1 MQKYLQFT
9 DAEGQEHLINLNH
22 VSIVNSV
29 SSTSC
34 NIKYFATEL
43 NQDVSITHGADTSAD
58 EFQEYFLEQMR
69 KCLASDWKKPVLV
82 CEPPVAIAVTTI
94 A

>member
-9 DAEGQEHLINLNH
+9 DAVGQEHLINLSH
-22 VSIVNSV
+22 LSLVNSA
-29 SSTSC
+29 SSSSC
-34 NIKYFATEL
+34 NVKYFNTEV
-43 NQDVSITHGADTSAD
+43 NTDVTITHGTDTTTD

-82 CEPPVAIAVTTI
+82 CEPRVALAINTI
-94 A
+94 T

>member
-9 DAEGQEHLINLNH
+9 DSAGQEHLINLNH
-22 VSIVNSV
+22 VSIVNS
-29 SSTSC
+29 SSATQT
-34 NIKYFATEL
+34 NVKYFTTEI
-43 NQDVSITHGADTSAD
+43 NSDVSISHGTDTTAD

-69 KCLASDWKKPVLV
+69 KCLSSDWKKPVLV

>member
-22 VSIVNSV
+22 VSLVNSA
-29 SSTSC
+29 SSTQT
-34 NIKYFATEL
+34 NVKYFNTEQ
-43 NQDVSITHGADTSAD
+43 NTDVTITHGADTFAD

-69 KCLASDWKKPVLV
+69 KCLSSDWKNPVLV

-94 A
+94 S

>member
-9 DAEGQEHLINLNH
+9 DSVGQEHLVNLNH
-22 VSIVNSV
+22 ISLIDST
-29 SSTSC
+29 SSTVC
-34 NIKYFATEL
+34 DVEYFATEVSR
-43 NQDVSITHGADTSAD
+43 DVNISHGTDTTTD

>member
-9 DAEGQEHLINLNH
+9 DAQGQEHLINLNH
-22 VSIVNSV
+22 VSLVNS
-29 SSTSC
+29 SSSSQTDVE
-34 NIKYFATEL
+34 YFNTEL
-43 NQDVSITHGADTSAD
+43 NIDVNITHVPDTTTD

-82 CEPPVAIAVTTI
+82 CEPPVAIAVITI

>member
-1 MQKYLQFT
+1 MQKYLQFS
-9 DAEGQEHLINLNH
+9 DSAGQEHLVNLNH
-22 VSIVNSV
+22 ISLVNSASATQTDV
-29 SSTSC
+29 R
-34 NIKYFATEL
+34 YFNTEL
-43 NQDVSITHGADTSAD
+43 NADVNISHGTDTTTD

>member
-22 VSIVNSV
+22 ISLVNSA
-29 SSTSC
+29 SSTQTDV
-34 NIKYFATEL
+34 KYFSTEL
-43 NQDVSITHGADTSAD
+43 NTDVNITHGADTTTD

-69 KCLASDWKKPVLV
+69 KCLSSDWKKPVLV
-82 CEPPVAIAVTTI
+82 CEPPVAIAVTII

>member
-22 VSIVNSV
+22 VSLVNGV
-29 SSTSC
+29 STTRTDFE
-34 NIKYFATEL
+34 YFSTEL
-43 NQDVSITHGADTSAD
+43 NTDVNITHGTDRFAN
-58 EFQEYFLEQMR
+58 EFQQYVLEQMR
-69 KCLASDWKKPVLV
+69 KCLSSDWKKPVLV

-94 A
+94 E

>member
-1 MQKYLQFT
+1 MQKYLQLT

-22 VSIVNSV
+22 VSFVNST
-29 SSTSC
+29 SSTQTDV
-34 NIKYFATEL
+34 KYFNTEL
-43 NQDVSITHGADTSAD
+43 NIDVNITHGTDTFAD

>member
-22 VSIVNSV
+22 VAIVNGV
-29 SSTSC
+29 NTTRTDF
-34 NIKYFATEL
+34 KYFNTEL
-43 NQDVSITHGADTSAD
+43 NQDVTILHGTDRFAN
-58 EFQEYFLEQMR
+58 EFQEYALEQMR
-69 KCLASDWKKPVLV
+69 KCLSSDWKKPVLV

-94 A
+94 S

>member
-9 DAEGQEHLINLNH
+9 ETSGQENLINLNH
-22 VSIVNSV
+22 ISLVNSAT
-29 SSTSC
+29 STSC
-34 NIKYFATEL
+34 EVKYFATEL
-43 NQDVSITHGADTSAD
+43 NTDVTITHGADTFAD

-82 CEPPVAIAVTTI
+82 CEPPVAIAVTFI
-94 A
+94 S

>member
-1 MQKYLQFT
+1 MQKYLQFS
-9 DAEGQEHLINLNH
+9 DSAGQKHLVNLNH
-22 VSIVNSV
+22 ISLVNSASATQTDV
-29 SSTSC
+29 R
-34 NIKYFATEL
+34 YFNTEL
-43 NQDVSITHGADTSAD
+43 NADVNISHGTDTTTD

>member
-1 MQKYLQFT
+1 MQKYLQFS
-9 DAEGQEHLINLNH
+9 DSAGQEHLINLNH
-22 VSIVNSV
+22 ISLVNSALTTRTDV
-29 SSTSC
+29 
-34 NIKYFATEL
+34 KYFATEL
-43 NQDVSITHGADTSAD
+43 NQDVNITHGTDTTTD

>member
-22 VSIVNSV
+22 ISLVNSA
-29 SSTSC
+29 SSTRTDV
-34 NIKYFATEL
+34 KYFATEL
-43 NQDVSITHGADTSAD
+43 NQDVNIQHEADTFAD

-82 CEPPVAIAVTTI
+82 CEPPVAISVTQI
-94 A
+94 S

>member
-1 MQKYLQFT
+1 MQKYLQFS

-22 VSIVNSV
+22 VAVVNSV
-29 SSTSC
+29 NT
-34 NIKYFATEL
+34 IRTDFKYFATEENL
-43 NQDVSITHGADTSAD
+43 DVTIQHGADTTTD
-58 EFQEYFLEQMR
+58 EFQEYCLEQMR

-94 A
+94 S

>member
-22 VSIVNSV
+22 VSLVNSGT
-29 SSTSC
+29 STRLDVE
-34 NIKYFATEL
+34 YFATEL
-43 NQDVSITHGADTSAD
+43 NQDVNIQHGTDTTTN

-82 CEPPVAIAVTTI
+82 CEPPTAIAVTTI

>member
-22 VSIVNSV
+22 VAIVNGV
-29 SSTSC
+29 NTTRTDF
-34 NIKYFATEL
+34 KYFATEL
-43 NQDVSITHGADTSAD
+43 NQDVTILHGTDTSANQ
-58 EFQEYFLEQMR
+58 FQEYALEQMR
-69 KCLASDWKKPVLV
+69 KCLSSDWKKPVLV

-94 A
+94 S

>member
-9 DAEGQEHLINLNH
+9 DAVGQEHLVNLNH
-22 VSIVNSV
+22 ISLVNSASATQTDV
-29 SSTSC
+29 R
-34 NIKYFATEL
+34 YFNTEL
-43 NQDVSITHGADTSAD
+43 NADVNISHGTDTTTD

>member
-22 VSIVNSV
+22 VSLVNSA
-29 SSTSC
+29 SGTSC
-34 NIKYFATEL
+34 NVKYFNTEQ
-43 NQDVSITHGADTSAD
+43 NTDVNITHGADTFAD

-69 KCLASDWKKPVLV
+69 KCLSSDWKKPVLV
-82 CEPPVAIAVTTI
+82 CEPPVAIAVTII

>member
-9 DAEGQEHLINLNH
+9 TTSGEEHLINLNH
-22 VSIVNSV
+22 ISLVNSA
-29 SSTSC
+29 SATSC
-34 NIKYFATEL
+34 NVKYFATEL
-43 NQDVSITHGADTSAD
+43 NADVTITHGTDTFAD

-82 CEPPVAIAVTTI
+82 CEPPVAIAVTFI
-94 A
+94 S